1 MSDLLLE
8 LFSEEIPAR
17 MQAQAAADLK
27 KLVTGEL
34 IARGL
39 NFEAAESYVTPRRL
53 TLVVEGLSPRSADV
67 SEEKKGP
74 RVGAPDAAIWDFALA
89 SGAAIIT
96 KDEDFA
102 QRKALAV
109 SSPSVVWIRLPNTRR
124 HDLLAW
130 FETALPMILAAFA
143 RGETLIELV

>member
-1 MSDLLLE
+1 MRFVIDAQLP
-8 LFSEEIPAR
+8 PALAR
-17 MQAQAAADLK
+17 WLVSQGHHAEHVGTIGMQ
-27 KLVTGEL
+27 
-34 IARGL
+34 
-39 NFEAAESYVTPRRL
+39 
-53 TLVVEGLSPRSADV
+53 
-67 SEEKKGP
+67 
-74 RVGAPDAAIWDFALA
+74 GAPDAAIWDFALA